1 MEGGLHHLAPLTGV
15 VNAMGAK
22 LGRGPFS
29 GRDVLFWIWMLLEVS
44 AYHFSVYQHIN
55 HAMLS
60 IMSILFGNCFSKH
73 GTDEAKCEKRRHPI
87 LPGK

>member
-22 LGRGPFS
+22 LGMGPFF

-55 HAMLS
+55 HAMAS
-60 IMSILFGNCFSKH
+60 
-73 GTDEAKCEKRRHPI
+73 
-87 LPGK
+87 